1 MRRCIARFLDGEEL
15 YFINQGTSTF
25 EHHHL
30 PWSEFGIAYQR
41 FEGTSFEVKLRND
54 WWGANEWARYPDIY
68 DNYKKWIALRNET
81 WSEEMNTL
89 EVRMLKCHILRKLN
103 FRKPTQRL
111 LKLEN
116 V

>member
-1 MRRCIARFLDGEEL
+1 M
-15 YFINQGTSTF
+15 
-25 EHHHL
+25 
-30 PWSEFGIAYQR
+30 PWSEFGIAFQR

-89 EVRMLKCHILRKLN
+89 EVRMIKGSRSVIKLILGSRCKDY
-103 FRKPTQRL
+103 
-111 LKLEN
+111 
-116 V
+116 